1 MSAKTKIVVLKKREV
16 IYTGIF
22 LALGIILIILLI
34 LMFRPGS
41 NTASPAS
48 SGRIYIP
55 GVYTTPITLNN
66 ASMNLEVCVD
76 EKQIKNIRLVN
87 LSEAV
92 TSMLPLMKPSLE
104 NIASQIYQT
113 QSTDNLYYEAAN
125 QYTSQMLIK
134 AIDEALSLA
143 KR

>member
-1 MSAKTKIVVLKKREV
+1 MSAKTKIFVLKKREL

-22 LALGIILIILLI
+22 AALGITLIVLLV
-34 LMFRPGS
+34 LMFRPGG

-48 SGRIYIP
+48 SGKIYVP

-66 ASMNLEVCVD
+66 TVMNLEVRVD
-76 EKQIKNIRLVN
+76 EDRINSIQLVN

-92 TSMLPLMKPSLE
+92 TSMFPLMEPSLE
-104 NIASQIYQT
+104 SIAAQILET
-113 QSTDNLYYEAAN
+113 QSTANIYYEASN

-134 AIDEALSLA
+134 AIDEALGLA

>member
-1 MSAKTKIVVLKKREV
+1 MSTRTKILVLKKREV

-22 LALGIILIILLI
+22 LALGITLIILLV
-34 LMFRPGS
+34 LMFRPGG

-48 SGRIYIP
+48 SGKIYVP

-66 ASMNLEVCVD
+66 TVMNLEVRVD
-76 EKQIKNIRLVN
+76 EDQINSIRLVN

-92 TSMLPLMKPSLE
+92 ASMFPLMQPSLDS
-104 NIASQIYQT
+104 IANQIYETQT
-113 QSTDNLYYEAAN
+113 TSNIYYEASS
-125 QYTSQMLIK
+125 QYTSQMLIN

-143 KR
+143 KK